1 MDCIVHGVT
10 ESDMTELT
18 SLTLTGFKHFIYLKL
33 CSIKIICKIQQL
45 KLVKKKKS
53 ERYNWW
59 PELPPTN
66 NLLFLPSLDA
76 RYPGKFC
83 GISMVLRSHVTEML
97 KKPFQSYRL
106 EIFSVQIR
114 PTVC

>member
-45 KLVKKKKS
+45 KLVKKKKKVRGTIGGPS
-53 ERYNWW
+53 SHLLTTFYSC
-59 PELPPTN
+59 LPWMLGTQESSVE
-66 NLLFLPSLDA
+66 SLW
-76 RYPGKFC
+76 F
-83 GISMVLRSHVTEML
+83 
-97 KKPFQSYRL
+97 
-106 EIFSVQIR
+106 
-114 PTVC
+114 